1 MTAWDVVIVGAG
13 SAGCVLASRLSEDA
27 RRRVLLLE
35 AGGPGGTL
43 ATRIPAAFRTLFRTP
58 LDWALETEPEPGMN
72 GRRMFWPRGRMLGG
86 CSAMNAMLWVRGQRE
101 DYDGWARLGNPGWG
115 WEEVLPAFRR
125 AEDHRAAEG
134 PHVGRGGPMRVDHQR
149 DPSVLTR
156 AWLEAARSRGLRLV
170 EDLNA
175 ATGEGAG
182 LLHVTQRRGER
193 ESAATAYLRPA
204 QHRPNLTVRTGA
216 CVERI
221 AVEGRRATGVVVRAG
236 EGVLETIPAGEVI
249 LSAGAVH
256 SPFLLLHSGVGPAGD
271 LAGIGIPVIQD
282 LPGVGANLQDH
293 LVAGIGQR
301 CTAPVTLAGAQRP
314 WRLLQWMATRR
325 GPLTSTVAEAAAFVR
340 SGPDAATP
348 DLELIFAP
356 TFFADHGYANP
367 PGHGYTLGVILL
379 RPRSRGRISLRSA
392 RADDRPRITANY
404 LAEPDDLARLVRG
417 LETCRALGAAPALD
431 RWRGPEVLP
440 GGDVEGFE
448 GLAGHIR
455 ATGQTL
461 YHPVGTCAMGTGP
474 GAVVDPQLRVHGVER
489 LRVVDASIM
498 PAIPSGHTNAPV
510 IMIAERAA
518 EMVS

>member
-1 MTAWDVVIVGAG
+1 MTSWDVVIVGAG
-13 SAGCVLASRLSEDA
+13 SAGCVLASRLSEDPS
-27 RRRVLLLE
+27 RRVLLLE

-43 ATRIPAAFRTLFRTP
+43 ATRIPAAFRTLFRSP
-58 LDWALETEPEPGMN
+58 LDWALETEPEPGMD

-101 DYDGWARLGNPGWG
+101 DYDGWARRGNRGWG
-115 WEEVLPAFRR
+115 WDDVLPAFRR

-134 PHVGRGGPMRVDHQR
+134 PHVGHGGPMRVDHQR

-156 AWLEAARSRGLRLV
+156 AWLEAARACGLPPV
-170 EDLNA
+170 DDLNA
-175 ATGEGAG
+175 ATAEGAG

-193 ESAATAYLRPA
+193 ESTATAYLRPA
-204 QHRPNLTVRTGA
+204 RHRRNLMIRTGA
-216 CVERI
+216 CVERV
-221 AVEGRRATGVVVRAG
+221 AFRGTRATGVVVRTG
-236 EGVLETIPAGEVI
+236 EGVLETIPAGQVV

-271 LAGIGIPVIQD
+271 LSGLGIPVIQD

-301 CTAPVTLAGAQRP
+301 CTAPVTLAGAERP
-314 WRLLQWMATRR
+314 WRLVQWLAARR
-325 GPLTSTVAEAAAFVR
+325 GPLTSTVAEGAAFLR
-340 SGPDAATP
+340 SGADAATP

-356 TFFADHGYANP
+356 SFFADHGYANP

-392 RADDRPRITANY
+392 RAADPPRIIANY
-404 LAEPDDLARLVRG
+404 LADPDDLARLVRG
-417 LETCRALGAAPALD
+417 LEACRAIAAAPALE
-431 RWRGPEVLP
+431 RWRGPEILP
-440 GGDVEGFE
+440 GASVTGFE
-448 GLAGHIR
+448 GLARHIR

-461 YHPVGTCAMGTGP
+461 YHPVGTCGMGP
-474 GAVVDPQLRVHGVER
+474 GPEAVVDPELRVHGLEG
-489 LRVVDASIM
+489 LRVVDASVM
-498 PAIPSGHTNAPV
+498 PTIPSGHTNAPT

-518 EMVS
+518 AMWS